1 MSDPVARIVPDG
13 IVTSTGQHI
22 AVDVIVWAT
31 GFHPLARTFPVMGR
45 SPGKFSSTGQSN
57 SASSRAHDP
66 PNLSERLTRDPR
78 AYYGMSWVDFPNF
91 FTMLGPNTLL
101 GHTSMVFMSE
111 CQANYIVD
119 CLKNVQRLNVSS
131 WDIKP
136 EVLDAFSRVCLMQ
149 ARCESPCLVGICFSF
164 FLPSCG

>member
-1 MSDPVARIVPDG
+1 MRVRMQSIFSNVELVSDPIARIVPDG
-13 IVTSTGQHI
+13 IVTNTGQHI

-31 GFHPLARTFPVMGR
+31 GFNPLARTFPVLGR
-45 SPGKFSSTGQSN
+45 LSAGPS
-57 SASSRAHDP
+57 SASRAVHP
-66 PNLSERLTRDPR
+66 PNLSDRLTQDPR

-119 CLKNVQRLNVSS
+119 CLKTARRLNVSS

-136 EVLDAFSRVCLMQ
+136 EVLDAFSGVRLM
-149 ARCESPCLVGICFSF
+149 
-164 FLPSCG
+164 